1 MFIIEL
7 MFYEKVYVAV
17 YLKVSE
23 ECVMKPV
30 CVEWSDVTCYKI
42 DKILYERNAPPEHT
56 GGVLTRRYSVI
67 INGKV
72 RVIYFEKHSGR
83 WFVEKAV

>member
-23 ECVMKPV
+23 EGVMKPV
-30 CVEWSDVTCYKI
+30 CVEW
-42 DKILYERNAPPEHT
+42 
-56 GGVLTRRYSVI
+56 
-67 INGKV
+67 
-72 RVIYFEKHSGR
+72 
-83 WFVEKAV
+83 